1 MMAKKTG
8 FRPAMAVL
16 HTWAGLVP
24 GWVLFAIFLTGSLSY
39 FRPEISLWTRPELSV
54 AEQPSPALV
63 LARAQARLQQIGA
76 GASHWRIELPQPHW
90 PVAEL
95 YVWRDAPAPGDA
107 RPRFVHELLDPR
119 TGQPAAA
126 RATFGGDF
134 FYYFHFDLH
143 MPWRLGRFI
152 AGFAAM
158 AMLVAIV
165 SGVIIHRRIFADF
178 FTFRP
183 GKGQRSWLDAHN
195 LTGVLALPYHL
206 MIAYTGLVTLM
217 TLYLPW
223 GVDAAYQNRARF
235 FAEAGQSYAPP
246 PAAGIAAPLMPIG
259 NLLDAVQ
266 RHWPGEAAGRVDVYW
281 PGDAHARIVYTVDDA
296 TRLSHL
302 ADRLVFD
309 GASGTLLDDRGGATS
324 WPARTERVMYGLHMG
339 QFGGP
344 LLHFLFF
351 LSGLLGTVMVG
362 SGLVLW
368 SVKRRSRHAE
378 APGGGARWAEAVNLA
393 VIIGLPVAVAGF
405 FWANRLL
412 PAALGNRAFLEMLS
426 FYLTWLLCGLHAG
439 LRLRQVSRFRA
450 WSEQSAAAAIAFL
463 LLPVLNALTTDV
475 HLGRSLPAGD
485 WGRAGVDLA
494 MLAAGLAFTALSLY
508 LRHRAVIATGQPR
521 PVSP

>member
-1 MMAKKTG
+1 MATRTG
-8 FRPAMAVL
+8 FRQAMAEL

-39 FRPEISLWTRPELSV
+39 FRPEISLWTRPELPV
-54 AEQPSPALV
+54 AGLPAPAQV
-63 LARAQARLQQIGA
+63 LARAQDRLQQIGA
-76 GASHWRIELPQPHW
+76 GASRWRIELPQPHW

-95 YVWRDAPAPGDA
+95 YVWRDVPVPGDA
-107 RPRFVHELLDPR
+107 RPRFVHETLDPR
-119 TGQPAAA
+119 TGRPAAA
-126 RATFGGDF
+126 RASFGGDF

-143 MPWRLGRFI
+143 LPWRLGRFI

-195 LTGVLALPYHL
+195 LTGVVALPYHL

-223 GVDAAYQNRARF
+223 GVEAAYRDRARF
-235 FAEAGQSYAPP
+235 FAEAGQSYVPP
-246 PAAGIAAPLMPIG
+246 PAAGIAAPLVPVDG
-259 NLLDAVQ
+259 LLDRVQ

-281 PGDAHARIVYTVDDA
+281 PGDAQARIVYTVDDA

-309 GASGTLLDDRGGATS
+309 GASGALLRDGADAVS
-324 WPARTERVMYGLHMG
+324 WPARTERVMYGLHLG

-368 SVKRRSRHAE
+368 CVKRRDRHAGV
-378 APGGGARWAEAVNLA
+378 ADGGARWAEALNLA

-412 PAALGNRAFLEMLS
+412 PAALGNRAFLEMLG
-426 FYLTWLLCGLHAG
+426 FYLTWVLCGLHAG

-463 LLPVLNALTTDV
+463 LLPVLNAITTDA
-475 HLGRSLPAGD
+475 HLGRSLPRGD

-494 MLAAGLAFTALSLY
+494 MLAAGLAFAGLALY
-508 LRHRAVIATGQPR
+508 LRRRAAATAAR
-521 PVSP
+521 PAPAVP